1 MPTRQEGHPPSSRAI
16 ALDLLEAV
24 WQRGRP
30 LDEAIAGHRGLDKLT
45 PRDRAFVRA
54 LIGTCLRRQGQIDA
68 LIDARMER
76 PLKPSKA
83 RVRAIL
89 RLGVA
94 QVCFL
99 AVPPH
104 AAVSTTVALAL
115 GQGERPFRGLIN
127 AVLRRLTESGE
138 SLVAVQDAA
147 RLNTP
152 DWLWRSWS
160 AAYGEAAARQSAEV
174 QLRDPPLDL
183 SLRQGE
189 DPELWALRLD
199 ARVLPGGALRLAPGT
214 GEVGRLPGY
223 REGAWWV
230 QDFAAGL
237 PVRLFGALA
246 GKTVL
251 DLCAAPGGKTAQL
264 AAAGAEVIALD
275 LSESRL
281 ERLRGNLE
289 RLGLSAATLVADAAA
304 WRPPSPVEALLLD
317 APCTATG
324 TLRRHPDIARL
335 RRPQDVSALT
345 EVQDELL
352 RSAAEML
359 APGGTLVYA
368 VCSLQPEEGPERIA
382 RLLDEAPGLARVPL
396 QSEELYGLA
405 ELVTPEG
412 DLRSLPCHLAE
423 LGGMD
428 GFYACRLRRR

>member
-1 MPTRQEGHPPSSRAI
+1 MPTRQDPQPPPSRVV
-16 ALDLLEAV
+16 ALDLLDAV

-30 LDEAIAGHRGLDKLT
+30 LDEAIAAHRGLDALA

-54 LIGTCLRRQGQIDA
+54 LVGTCLRRQGQIDV
-68 LIDARMER
+68 LIDSRLER

-99 AVPPH
+99 AVPAH
-104 AAVSTTVALAL
+104 AAVSTTVALAQ

-127 AVLRRLTESGE
+127 AVLRRLSEAGE
-138 SLVAVQDAA
+138 SLVAAQDAA

-160 AAYGEAAARQSAEV
+160 AAYGETAARQSAEV

-183 SLRQGE
+183 SLRRGE
-189 DPELWALRLD
+189 DPELLAMRLD

-214 GEVGRLPGY
+214 GDVARLPGY
-223 REGAWWV
+223 DEGAWWV

-237 PVRLFGALA
+237 SVRLFGSMA
-246 GKTVL
+246 GKTVM

-281 ERLRGNLE
+281 ERLRGNLK
-289 RLGLSAATLVADAAA
+289 RLGLGATTVVADAAA
-304 WRPPSPVEALLLD
+304 WRPPSPAEAILLD

-335 RRPQDVSALT
+335 RRPQDVGALT

-352 RSAAEML
+352 RGAAAML

-382 RLLDEAPGLARVPL
+382 RLLQDAPELARQPL
-396 QSEELYGLA
+396 LAEELHGLSK
-405 ELVTPEG
+405 LVTPEG

-428 GFYACRLRRR
+428 GFYACRLRRQ

>member
-1 MPTRQEGHPPSSRAI
+1 MPTRQDPHPSSSRAV

-30 LDEAIAGHRGLDKLT
+30 LDEAIAAHRGLDALAS
-45 PRDRAFVRA
+45 RDRAFVRA
-54 LIGTCLRRQGQIDA
+54 LVGTCLRRQGQIDA

-99 AVPPH
+99 AVPAH

-127 AVLRRLTESGE
+127 ALLRRLTESGE
-138 SLVAVQDAA
+138 ALVAAQDAP

-152 DWLWRSWS
+152 DWLWRSWTE
-160 AAYGEAAARQSAEV
+160 AYGEAAARQSAEV

-189 DPELWALRLD
+189 DPELWAMRLD
-199 ARVLPGGALRLAPGT
+199 ARVLPGGALRLASGA

-223 REGAWWV
+223 GEGAWWV

-246 GKTVL
+246 DKTVL

-264 AAAGAEVIALD
+264 ADAGAEVVALD

-281 ERLRGNLE
+281 ERLRGNLA
-289 RLGLSAATLVADAAA
+289 RLGLSAATAVANAAT
-304 WRPPSPVEALLLD
+304 WRPPVPAEAILLD
-317 APCTATG
+317 APCSATG

-335 RRPQDVSALT
+335 RRPQDVTALT

-352 RSAAEML
+352 RGAADML
-359 APGGTLVYA
+359 APGGTLVYS

-382 RLLDEAPGLARVPL
+382 RLLEEVPELARQPL
-396 QSEELYGLA
+396 RAEKVHGLA
-405 ELVTPEG
+405 ELVTAEG

>member
-1 MPTRQEGHPPSSRAI
+1 MPSRQDPHPPSSRAV

-30 LDEAIAGHRGLDKLT
+30 LDEAIANHRGLDSQT

-54 LIGTCLRRQGQIDA
+54 LVGTCLRRLGQIDA

-76 PLKPSKA
+76 PLNPSKA

-99 AVPPH
+99 AVPAH

-127 AVLRRLTESGE
+127 AVLRRLSEGGE
-138 SLVAVQDAA
+138 SLIATQDAA

-160 AAYGEAAARQSAEV
+160 AAYGEEVARQSAEV
-174 QLRDPPLDL
+174 QLCDPPLDL
-183 SLRQGE
+183 TLRPGE
-189 DPELWALRLD
+189 DPEVWAARLD
-199 ARVLPGGALRLAPGT
+199 AHVLPGGALRLAPGT
-214 GEVGRLPGY
+214 GEVARLPGY
-223 REGAWWV
+223 DEGAWWV

-237 PVRLFGALA
+237 PVRLLGPLT

-281 ERLRGNLE
+281 ERLRDNLK
-289 RLGLSAATLVADAAA
+289 RLGLAAATVVADAAT
-304 WRPPSPVEALLLD
+304 WRPPSPAEAILLD

-352 RSAAEML
+352 RGAAAML

-382 RLLDEAPGLARVPL
+382 RLLDEVRDLRRQPLLA
-396 QSEELYGLA
+396 EELHGLS
-405 ELVTPEG
+405 ELITPEG

>member
-1 MPTRQEGHPPSSRAI
+1 MPSRNAPRSSRAV

-30 LDEAIAGHRGLDKLT
+30 LDEAIAGHRGLDALA

-54 LIGTCLRRQGQIDA
+54 LAGTCLRRQGQIDA
-68 LIDARMER
+68 LIDARLER
-76 PLKPSKA
+76 PLKASKA
-83 RVRAIL
+83 RVRSIL

-99 AVPPH
+99 SVPAH
-104 AAVSTTVALAL
+104 AAVSTTVALAQ

-127 AVLRRLTESGE
+127 AVLRRLAETGAALAAE
-138 SLVAVQDAA
+138 QDAA

-152 DWLWRSWS
+152 DWLWQSWS
-160 AAYGEAAARQSAEV
+160 AAYGEAAARRGAEV
-174 QLRDPPLDL
+174 QLGDPPLDL
-183 SLRQGE
+183 TLRRGE
-189 DPELWALRLD
+189 DPEAWAARLD
-199 ARVLPGGALRLAPGT
+199 ARVLPGGALRLAPGA

-223 REGAWWV
+223 GEGAWWV

-237 PVRLFGALA
+237 PVRLFGNLA

-281 ERLRGNLE
+281 ERLRGNLK
-289 RLGLSAATLVADAAA
+289 RLGLVAATVVADAAT
-304 WRPPSPVEALLLD
+304 WRPPQPAAAILLD

-324 TLRRHPDIARL
+324 ILRRHPDIARL
-335 RRPQDVSALT
+335 RRPQDVAALT

-352 RSAAEML
+352 RAAAAML

-368 VCSLQPEEGPERIA
+368 VCSLQPEEGPVRID
-382 RLLDEAPGLARVPL
+382 RLLEEVPELARQPL
-396 QSEELYGLA
+396 RAEEIHGLS
-405 ELVTPEG
+405 ELVTPDG

-423 LGGMD
+423 PGGMD
-428 GFYACRLRRR
+428 GFYACRLQRR

>member
-1 MPTRQEGHPPSSRAI
+1 MPSRNDPHPPSSRAV

-24 WQRGRP
+24 WHRGRP
-30 LDEAIAGHRGLDKLT
+30 LDEAIAGHRGLDALT
-45 PRDRAFVRA
+45 SRDRAFVRA
-54 LIGTCLRRQGQIDA
+54 LVGTCLRRQGQIDA
-68 LIDARMER
+68 LIDSRLEK

-94 QVCFL
+94 QACFL
-99 AVPPH
+99 SVPAH
-104 AAVSTTVALAL
+104 AAVSTTVALAQ

-127 AVLRRLTESGE
+127 AVLRRLSEGGAALIAE
-138 SLVAVQDAA
+138 QDAA
-147 RLNTP
+147 RSNTP

-160 AAYGEAAARQSAEV
+160 AAYGEAAARRSAEV

-183 SLRQGE
+183 TLRHGE
-189 DPELWALRLD
+189 DPEAWAARLD
-199 ARVLPGGALRLAPGT
+199 ARVLPGGALRLAPGA
-214 GEVGRLPGY
+214 GEVGRLSGY
-223 REGAWWV
+223 DEGAWWV

-246 GKTVL
+246 GRTVL

-264 AAAGAEVIALD
+264 AAAGAEVVALD

-281 ERLRGNLE
+281 ERLRANLE
-289 RLGLSAATLVADAAA
+289 RLGLGVATVVADAAT
-304 WRPPSPVEALLLD
+304 WRPPTPAEAILLD

-335 RRPQDVSALT
+335 RRPQDVIALT

-352 RSAAEML
+352 RAAAAML

-382 RLLDEAPGLARVPL
+382 RLLQDRPALTRQPL
-396 QSEELYGLA
+396 VAEELHGLA
-405 ELVTPEG
+405 ELITPEG

-428 GFYACRLRRR
+428 GFYACRLQRS

>member
-1 MPTRQEGHPPSSRAI
+1 MPSRNAPQSSRAV

-30 LDEAIAGHRGLDKLT
+30 LEEAIAGHRGLDALA

-54 LIGTCLRRQGQIDA
+54 LAGTCLRRQGQIDA
-68 LIDARMER
+68 LIDARLER
-76 PLKPSKA
+76 PLKASKA
-83 RVRAIL
+83 RVRSIL

-99 AVPPH
+99 SVPAH
-104 AAVSTTVALAL
+104 AAVSTTVALAQ

-127 AVLRRLTESGE
+127 AVLRRLAETGAALAAE
-138 SLVAVQDAA
+138 QDAA

-152 DWLWRSWS
+152 DWLWQSWS
-160 AAYGEAAARQSAEV
+160 AAYGEAAARRCAEV
-174 QLRDPPLDL
+174 QLGDPPLDL
-183 SLRQGE
+183 TLRRGE
-189 DPELWALRLD
+189 DPEAWAGRLD
-199 ARVLPGGALRLAPGT
+199 ARVLPGRALRLAPGA

-223 REGAWWV
+223 GEGAWWV

-237 PVRLFGALA
+237 PVRLFGNLA

-281 ERLRGNLE
+281 ERLRGNLK
-289 RLGLSAATLVADAAA
+289 RLGLVAATVVADAAT
-304 WRPPSPVEALLLD
+304 WRPPQPAAAILLD

-335 RRPQDVSALT
+335 RRPQDVAALT

-352 RSAAEML
+352 RAAAAML

-368 VCSLQPEEGPERIA
+368 VCSLQPEEGPVRIDH
-382 RLLDEAPGLARVPL
+382 LLEEVPELARQPL
-396 QSEELYGLA
+396 RAEEIHGLP
-405 ELVTPEG
+405 ELVTPDG

-428 GFYACRLRRR
+428 GFYACRLQRR

>member
-1 MPTRQEGHPPSSRAI
+1 MPSRRDPHPPSSRAV

-30 LDEAIAGHRGLDKLT
+30 LDEAIAGHRGLVALA

-54 LIGTCLRRQGQIDA
+54 LVGTCLRRQGQIDA
-68 LIDARMER
+68 LIDARLER
-76 PLKPSKA
+76 PMKPSKA

-99 AVPPH
+99 EVPAH
-104 AAVSTTVALAL
+104 AAVSTTVELAL
-115 GQGERPFRGLIN
+115 GQGERPFR
-127 AVLRRLTESGE
+127 
-138 SLVAVQDAA
+138 AA
-147 RLNTP
+147 
-152 DWLWRSWS
+152 
-160 AAYGEAAARQSAEV
+160 Q
-174 QLRDPPLDL
+174 
-183 SLRQGE
+183 
-189 DPELWALRLD
+189 
-199 ARVLPGGALRLAPGT
+199 VLPGGALRLAPGT
-214 GEVGRLPGY
+214 GEVGRLPGFD
-223 REGAWWV
+223 EGAWWV

-237 PVRLFGALA
+237 PARLFGDLA
-246 GKTVL
+246 GRTVL

-281 ERLRGNLE
+281 ERLRGNLA
-289 RLGLSAATLVADAAA
+289 RLGLGAATVVADAAT
-304 WRPPSPVEALLLD
+304 WRPPRPAEAILLD

-335 RRPQDVSALT
+335 RRPQDVAALT

-352 RSAAEML
+352 RAAAAML

-368 VCSLQPEEGPERIA
+368 VCSLQPEEGPDRIA
-382 RLLDEAPGLARVPL
+382 ALLEAVPGLARAPL
-396 QSEELYGLA
+396 RAEEVHGLP
-405 ELVTPEG
+405 ELITPEG

>member
-1 MPTRQEGHPPSSRAI
+1 MTSRDDPHPPSSRAV
-16 ALDLLEAV
+16 ALDLLDAV

-30 LDEAIAGHRGLDKLT
+30 LDEALAGHRGLDALT
-45 PRDRAFVRA
+45 ARDRAFVRA
-54 LIGTCLRRQGQIDA
+54 LAGTCLRRQGQIDA
-68 LIDARMER
+68 LIDARMEK

-99 AVPPH
+99 AVPAH

-127 AVLRRLTESGE
+127 AVLRRLAETGTT
-138 SLVAVQDAA
+138 LVGAQDAA

-160 AAYGEAAARQSAEV
+160 AAYGEAAARQIAEV
-174 QLRDPPLDL
+174 QLGDPPLDL
-183 SLRQGE
+183 TLRQGE

-199 ARVLPGGALRLAPGT
+199 ARVLPGGALRLAPGA
-214 GEVGRLPGY
+214 GEIPRLPGY
-223 REGAWWV
+223 GEGAWWV

-246 GKTVL
+246 GRTVL

-264 AAAGAEVIALD
+264 ASAGAEVIALD
-275 LSESRL
+275 LSENRL
-281 ERLRGNLE
+281 ERLRGNLK
-289 RLGLSAATLVADAAA
+289 RLGLGAATVVADAAT
-304 WRPPSPVEALLLD
+304 WRPPRPAEAVLLD

-335 RRPQDVSALT
+335 RRPQDVAALT

-352 RSAAEML
+352 RAATAML

-382 RLLDEAPGLARVPL
+382 RLLDQTPGLERQPL
-396 QSEELYGLA
+396 RAEELHGLA

-428 GFYACRLRRR
+428 GFYACRLRRG